1 MKGRRMKWIEATGG
15 PVVLIARDD
24 VPLWT
29 GHEGDYD
36 RACEVAVKG
45 VQRVFEISDYI
56 EAQALRRAL
65 LDFKLDCPDAAE
77 TLASDPVF
85 ARILNR
91 LSESLKTVYDGQG
104 EVPARRWR
112 EQHESWSSLA
122 EREYD
127 KKVRV
132 NYARRMP
139 RWHEWSEEDRREV
152 LTILAAPYILD
163 DEMLQ
168 ELRAVVSRASEED

>member
-1 MKGRRMKWIEATGG
+1 
-15 PVVLIARDD
+15 
-24 VPLWT
+24 
-29 GHEGDYD
+29 
-36 RACEVAVKG
+36 
-45 VQRVFEISDYI
+45 
-56 EAQALRRAL
+56 
-65 LDFKLDCPDAAE
+65 
-77 TLASDPVF
+77 
-85 ARILNR
+85 
-91 LSESLKTVYDGQG
+91 VYDGRG